1 MSRTVTRRPRAE
13 TDLVEIWSYIADDNE
28 PVADRL
34 LGRIDG
40 VLTMLLEHPQAGRLR
55 PDLQQSELRS
65 FSVKNYVVF
74 YRPMPDGI
82 EVVRVLSGY
91 LDLTPEDVR

>member
-28 PVADRL
+28 PAADRL

-55 PDLQQSELRS
+55 PDLQQSEPRS

-91 LDLTPEDVR
+91 LDLAPEDVR

>member
-28 PVADRL
+28 PAADRL

-91 LDLTPEDVR
+91 LDLAPEDVR

>member
-28 PVADRL
+28 PAADRL

-55 PDLQQSELRS
+55 PDLKQSELRS
-65 FSVKNYVVF
+65 FPVKNYVVF

-91 LDLTPEDVR
+91 LDLAPDDVR